1 MVVVVQSLSRLQLCK
16 LVDCSMLGSS
26 IFFYIPEFAQIHVLS
41 QWCYLFH
48 PLLPP
53 SAFAF
58 NLCKHQGLFQ
68 WIGSLQSVATP
79 SQWEEGNNW
88 GETDISVWVSIN
100 ALFLD
105 LSTVLTRVCL
115 CNHSL
120 NFAYISYALL
130 NVYLTVWKCMNMER
144 RERGKDREGGIKRG
158 REPDRLTRCKCQS
171 PTSPGAIIQAV
182 RICLLFG

>member
-1 MVVVVQSLSRLQLCK
+1 MVVVQSLSRLQLCK
-16 LVDCSMLGSS
+16 PVDCSKLGSS
-26 IFFYIPEFAQIHVLS
+26 ILLYIPEFAQIHVLS
-41 QWCYLFH
+41 QWYYLSH

-53 SAFAF
+53 PFAF
-58 NLCKHQGLFQ
+58 NLCKHQSLFQ
-68 WIGSLQSVATP
+68 WISSLQSVATP
-79 SQWEEGNNW
+79 SQWEEDNTW
-88 GETDISVWVSIN
+88 GETDIGVWVSIN

-105 LSTVLTRVCL
+105 LRTVFTRVCL

-130 NVYLTVWKCMNMER
+130 NVYLTVWKCMNTER
-144 RERGKDREGGIKRG
+144 RGRGKDREGGIKRG
-158 REPDRLTRCKCQS
+158 REPDRLNRCKCQS